1 MPTLAA
7 RFTQLVSLLRTAI
20 GVFVAREARPLHVA
34 WLGRQVFVER
44 RAPAR
49 LPPLPAPVWA
59 LFQQR
64 LHRLALR
71 FQALFDRWQSN
82 TLPKPRPR
90 PRQRRSPHLDAG
102 RLPLRT
108 PDAATPRKSLP
119 RLPRALGWVNH
130 RIPDSAPPSGW
141 LESLL
146 HDPDTQSFVHAAPQA
161 GRLLRPL
168 CQALGLPQPDWLRLP
183 PRPRKPRPSRSR
195 PLLGALGAL
204 AVNPSLLPTD
214 PSPQPDRPLQPYV
227 AAAAKA
233 WNKKGA

>member
-1 MPTLAA
+1 MPTIAA
-7 RFTQLVSLLRTAI
+7 RFTLLVSMLRTAI

-49 LPPLPAPVWA
+49 LPPLPEPVWA
-59 LFQQR
+59 LLQQR
-64 LHRLALR
+64 LLRLARR

-90 PRQRRSPHLDAG
+90 RCPRLDAG
-102 RLPLRT
+102 PSR
-108 PDAATPRKSLP
+108 TPRKPTP
-119 RLPRALGWVNH
+119 RLPRAFAWVNY
-130 RIPDSAPPSGW
+130 RIPESAPPSGW

-146 HDPDTQSFVHAAPQA
+146 HDPDTKAFVQAAPQA

-168 CQALGLPQPDWLRLP
+168 CTALGQHHPDWLKLP
-183 PRPRKPRPSRSR
+183 PRPRKPRKPR
-195 PLLGALGAL
+195 PLAPLPPASL
-204 AVNPSLLPTD
+204 AVNPSLLPPHT
-214 PSPQPDRPLQPYV
+214 PPQPDRPLEPYV

-233 WNKKGA
+233 WKKKYDS

>member
-1 MPTLAA
+1 MPTIAA
-7 RFTQLVSLLRTAI
+7 RFTLLVSMLRTAI

-49 LPPLPAPVWA
+49 LPPLPEPVWG

-64 LHRLALR
+64 LLRLARR

-82 TLPKPRPR
+82 TLPKMRP
-90 PRQRRSPHLDAG
+90 RRSPHLDAG
-102 RLPLRT
+102 LPRT
-108 PDAATPRKSLP
+108 YTPHTPRKPTP
-119 RLPRALGWVNH
+119 RLPRAFAWVNY
-130 RIPDSAPPSGW
+130 RIPESAPPSGW

-146 HDPDTQSFVHAAPQA
+146 HDPDTKAFVQAAPQA

-168 CQALGLPQPDWLRLP
+168 CTALGQHHPDWLKLP
-183 PRPRKPRPSRSR
+183 PRPRRPRTRKPRPSA
-195 PLLGALGAL
+195 PLPPASLAPL
-204 AVNPSLLPTD
+204 AVNPSLLPSHT
-214 PSPQPDRPLQPYV
+214 PPQPDHPLQPYV

-233 WNKKGA
+233 WRKTGT